1 MENNKNIPENN
12 IPENNEIPENNDA
25 PENTDVTENQNDVEF
40 ETFDDFTVVTA
51 EDDSKN
57 NRLPVIIIICVLA
70 VALLAGIALF
80 VAKNID
86 KNTETTTVAESTTG
100 SFSSD
105 TEKIEEFLDEIKQEK
120 ITNESGSEIS
130 REEYATILQQQLA
143 EATTVLQQNVGVTS
157 PHIIEEKTTAA
168 TTSAGNTQ
176 TETTT
181 GTKQSE
187 KVNAQIKAF
196 FNRRFYIQGAFY
208 SGNTGDPL
216 YMSMDGDSFEVLTNL
231 EGTELSFMK
240 IGETMYL
247 KRPAVH
253 QYAELTQSFFD
264 MLGMDPAMMQFNF
277 GSITYDDVK
286 DKFTVYDVTINGKPG
301 VCYYYKNA
309 EQAFKFYAAEDSLK
323 QIEIHNADG
332 TIASQFAID
341 YFSEA
346 IPGDQLTLKGYEKT
360 GMGTLFADL
369 L

>member
-12 IPENNEIPENNDA
+12 DTPENNDV
-25 PENTDVTENQNDVEF
+25 PENQNDVEF

-51 EDDSKN
+51 ENENKN

-86 KNTETTTVAESTTG
+86 KNAETTTVAESTTG
-100 SFSSD
+100 SLSDD

-130 REEYATILQQQLA
+130 REEYLTLLQQQLV
-143 EATTVLQQNVGVTS
+143 EATTILQQNVGVTS
-157 PHIIEEKTTAA
+157 PHIIEEKTTAVT

-181 GTKQSE
+181 VTKQNE

-277 GSITYDDVK
+277 GNTTYDDVK

-301 VCYYYKNA
+301 VCYYYKNT
-309 EQAFKFYAAEDSLK
+309 EQAFKFYASEDSLK